1 MKMLRDSVSLV
12 LPNFNGK
19 SLLEQNLPSV
29 LDAAGVQGDAE
40 VLVVDDGSDD
50 GSQDLV
56 RDQFPGVRLLPLS
69 SHQGFIAA
77 VNHGV
82 DSAGGGVVVLL
93 NTDVVVQQDFLA
105 PLVDALDEDTFAVS
119 ARSLTEEDK
128 NEGLSLAFFDQGDL
142 VVSQPGIDAPDR
154 RHLRRCTNFHASGGF
169 SAFDR
174 AKFLQ
179 LGGLDPVYHP
189 FYWEDVD
196 LCFRA
201 WKQGWRCIY
210 QPESVVHHLS
220 HGTISCYFSDDEVQ
234 KIYEGNKHT
243 FIVKNITE
251 ERYLGAYLER
261 LERDLFRRPVTS
273 TDRQR
278 SWGAFEML
286 KRFRSVMAARS
297 SAAPEKGEIARYSD
311 TEVLE
316 LSANVPC

>member
-1 MKMLRDSVSLV
+1 MSPTPQASLV
-12 LPNFNGK
+12 LPNYNGK
-19 SLLEQNLPSV
+19 ALLEQNLPSV
-29 LDAAGVQGDAE
+29 LEAAARRDAE
-40 VLVVDDGSDD
+40 VLVVDDGSED
-50 GSQDLV
+50 GSLELLAE
-56 RDQFPGVRLLPLS
+56 RFPDVQALPLA

-82 DSAGGGVVVLL
+82 DRASGRAVVLL
-93 NTDVVVQQDFLA
+93 NTDVVVEVDFLA
-105 PLVDALDEDTFAVS
+105 PLLDALDEDTFAVS
-119 ARSLTEEDK
+119 ARSLTEEDR

-142 VVSQPGIDAPDR
+142 VVTQPGIDAPDR
-154 RHLRRCTNFHASGGF
+154 RHQRRCTNFHASGGF

-174 AKFLQ
+174 DKFLQ

-196 LCFRA
+196 LCYRA
-201 WKQGWRCIY
+201 WKRGWRCIY
-210 QPESVVHHLS
+210 EPESVVHHLS
-220 HGTISCYFSDDEVQ
+220 HGTISCYFSPDEVQ

-251 ERYLGAYLER
+251 ESYLGAYLER
-261 LERDLFRRPVTS
+261 LQRDLFRSPVTS

-286 KRFRSVMAARS
+286 SRFKAVLAAR
-297 SAAPEKGEIARYSD
+297 AAAGPEEGEAAVHSES
-311 TEVLE
+311 EVLE